1 MRDAVAL
8 ENASMDIVE
17 VGYASMDPAQATVNI
32 GKSKKRPLVF
42 RVHVRVKYARVLVAL
57 LEIQWQLIHLI
68 NNLNRKEQCKSFLH
82 CPANTF
88 VPSQPKVC
96 IHFQTIIDCK

>member
-17 VGYASMDPAQATVNI
+17 VEYASMDPAQATVNI

-42 RVHVRVKYARVLVAL
+42 RVHVELSMRVS
-57 LEIQWQLIHLI
+57 W
-68 NNLNRKEQCKSFLH
+68 
-82 CPANTF
+82 
-88 VPSQPKVC
+88 
-96 IHFQTIIDCK
+96 